1 MLHSPGNRPM
11 PVNTSAN
18 LSIID
23 SESFSGEDTD
33 STSLIMSKSKH
44 AFNPSTGGD
53 YVSTIKKSSGMA
65 FSLYLQCSWHVPL
78 TDNGYPPYSVSSLC
92 VGCIFVFVAVF
103 LKSLSGITLT

>member
-44 AFNPSTGGD
+44 AFNQSTGGKW
-53 YVSTIKKSSGMA
+53 VSNREMPVSN
-65 FSLYLQCSWHVPL
+65 FHVAI
-78 TDNGYPPYSVSSLC
+78 NC
-92 VGCIFVFVAVF
+92 
-103 LKSLSGITLT
+103 